1 MYTKATISYYDLNN
15 IQDCITGSVKKND
28 NNQVIIHNLNIM
40 DSYKSLRFYKNIKQ
54 GKILKQNSDI
64 QHIDIIDCNFWNY
77 DYEVYFLLPNKDTE
91 KKNEMVISG
100 SYNKNTHIFEDRVKI
115 ETENTFVQLIY
126 NRDTNEWEIDH
137 KLIPKNSEYK
147 FKLYQTDFGSY
158 MFYLNSDSKISN
170 LMVNSDNIQ
179 QKI

>member
-1 MYTKATISYYDLNN
+1 MSDIISRDIQREDLYINYQGQVLKMRIAKVRFWTN
-15 IQDCITGSVKKND
+15 HSSNECDRFNVKLKID
-28 NNQVIIHNLNIM
+28 NN
-40 DSYKSLRFYKNIKQ
+40 DAK
-54 GKILKQNSDI
+54 
-64 QHIDIIDCNFWNY
+64 
-77 DYEVYFLLPNKDTE
+77 
-91 KKNEMVISG
+91 
-100 SYNKNTHIFEDRVKI
+100 NKNTHIFEDRVKI
-115 ETENTFVQLIY
+115 ETENTFVQLIF